1 MKPRE
6 LRSLAVRLRRDRA
19 AGGAALSWNEAHVVA
34 DLLQIISLGL
44 ETWPATP
51 LRQIQDA
58 LRDAR
63 DREPKAVEPEG
74 VTRG

>member
-19 AGGAALSWNEAHVVA
+19 VGGAALSRNEAHVVA
-34 DLLQIISLGL
+34 DLLQVISLGL
-44 ETWPATP
+44 QTWPATP
-51 LRQIQDA
+51 LRQVQDA

-63 DREPKAVEPEG
+63 DREPRPAQPEASP
-74 VTRG
+74 RG